1 MFAQL
6 TFLSRIL
13 LIGLASGSLWTV
25 AISILF
31 WAFSGASVL
40 FFDILLAMFPYGLS
54 TFLVVT
60 IVVEAVYKC
69 LSVKN
74 NIIPPEKVQPREGDI
89 KDRAA

>member
-1 MFAQL
+1 MRAQL
-6 TFLSRIL
+6 TFLLRIL

-25 AISILF
+25 AISLLF
-31 WAFSGASVL
+31 WTFSGASVL
-40 FFDILLAMFPYGLS
+40 FFDILSAMMPYGLS

-60 IVVEAVYKC
+60 VIVEAVYKC

-74 NIIPPEKVQPREGDI
+74 NIIPPEEVQPREEDI